1 MFALPI
7 IFRPLFPFLL
17 CHKMLKKIIT
27 LLKFISLKWGRGRDK
42 PEVDAEC
49 SFVFIDNKFEN
60 FFEQIKIF
68 FDSGFLDAK
77 KTVLIV
83 KFYNSNY
90 HNIDTVAK
98 KLGLR
103 VIFYLF
109 YRQIP
114 SLNGRVI
121 FYPYNAQSNCRLILN
136 RSACHVFLTHGESN
150 KKASVNR
157 MARLY
162 DYVLAAGDISSQ
174 RYVKGG
180 VFTRQD
186 IEAGRVIRVG
196 ASLSAK
202 CLEYTTNAG
211 SPCLVYMPTWEG
223 GLDEE
228 NFSSIACQNIA
239 SILWNILQGL
249 NIKKILIKCHPNT
262 GGRIRTYK
270 SALALLINSLM
281 EKDIDVYVD
290 PNSEKFLKKYPEL
303 QRRVNSDCSRLNVL
317 WGVVD
322 VSAAEFMLAAKKIPT
337 IVLLRQRNQCFA
349 TSEYMRMRHD
359 ALIDMDGVIE
369 VNAAIEYLRNSTQ
382 EDEFMLKAFQK
393 EEYLCSKTTKE
404 MAEILIAKFH
414 NEMRIGNMEM
424 I

>member
-1 MFALPI
+1 
-7 IFRPLFPFLL
+7 
-17 CHKMLKKIIT
+17 MLKKIRT
-27 LLKFISLKWGRGRDK
+27 FLKFIGLKWGGGRHK
-42 PEVDAEC
+42 PEVNAEY
-49 SFVFIDNKFEN
+49 SFVFVDNKFEN
-60 FFEQIKIF
+60 FIEQVKIF
-68 FDSGFLDAK
+68 FESGFLDSK

-83 KFYNSNY
+83 KFYGSNY
-90 HNIDTVAK
+90 YNIESVAK
-98 KLGLR
+98 GLGVK

-114 SLNGRVI
+114 SLNGRII

-174 RYVKGG
+174 RYVNSG

-202 CLEYTTNAG
+202 CLEYTTAAG
-211 SPCLVYMPTWEG
+211 NPCLVYMPTWEG

-228 NFSSIACQNIA
+228 NFSSIACQDIA
-239 SILWNILQGL
+239 DILWSILQGL
-249 NIKKILIKCHPNT
+249 NIQRILIKCHPNT
-262 GGRIRTYK
+262 GGRIRVYK
-270 SALALLINSLM
+270 TALALLINSLM

-290 PNSEKFLKKYPEL
+290 PDSEIFLKKYPEL
-303 QRRVNSDCSRLNVL
+303 QRKVNFDRFKLNVL

-337 IVLLRQRNQCFA
+337 IVLLRQKNKFFA
-349 TSEYMRMRHD
+349 PSEYMRMRNN
-359 ALIDMDGVIE
+359 ALIDMDGVVE
-369 VNAAIEYLRNSTQ
+369 VHAAIEYLKNSNQ
-382 EDEFMLKAFQK
+382 EDEFMQNAFQK
-393 EEYLCSKTTKE
+393 EEYLRSKNTQE
-404 MAEILIAKFH
+404 IAEILISRFR
-414 NEMRIGNMEM
+414 NEICNKNLEM